1 MTPDTRTA
9 ADLGRAIGAG
19 KLDPVALTQAF
30 LDAIAAHPHA
40 ARIYARLMPERA
52 MTQARA
58 AAQRARAGQR
68 LGPLDGVP
76 ISWKDLF
83 DTAGTATEGG
93 TRLLTGRVP
102 DRDADV
108 VAQASAQGLIGLGK
122 THMTEIAYYGL
133 GHNPMLQTPPNV
145 HDPAL
150 LPGGSSSGAAVSV
163 GFGLA
168 AAAIGS
174 DTGGSVRLPAAWN
187 DLVGLKTTHGRL
199 SMTGVLPLSDSFDTI
214 GPLCRSVEDAG
225 LLLAALG
232 GTPAPLPQDGTL
244 RGKRFAILT
253 TVAMQECRDIPG
265 AAFEDCI
272 TRLSEAGAIIDRLRV
287 PEVAEALD
295 LSTRIVTPEA
305 NSHWLA
311 LMDAAPDRVYPAI
324 HARLRAGADELATDY
339 LAAWARLREIRRIWH
354 RATADHA
361 AILMPTSA
369 ILPPDAARILTDP
382 AYLAR
387 ETPPSSRNSRITNLM
402 GGCAITLPTAR
413 TYCGITLVAPPMAE
427 DRLLH
432 LAGLVEAQ
440 IRQGRAAALPT

>member
-1 MTPDTRTA
+1 MTALPTADTRSA
-9 ADLGRAIGAG
+9 ADLGRAIAAG
-19 KLDPVALTQAF
+19 RLDPVALTEAF

-52 MTQARA
+52 LTEARA
-58 AAQRARAGQR
+58 AAERARAGQR
-68 LGPLDGVP
+68 HGPLDGVP

-93 TRLLTGRVP
+93 TRLLAGRIP

-108 VAQASAQGLIGLGK
+108 VAQASVQGLIGLGK

-187 DLVGLKTTHGRL
+187 DLVGLKTTHGL
-199 SMTGVLPLSDSFDTI
+199 LPMAGVLPLSDSFDTI
-214 GPLCRSVEDAG
+214 GPICRTVEDAG
-225 LLLAALG
+225 LLLAALR
-232 GTPAPLPQDGTL
+232 GTPVPPTPDGTL

-265 AAFEDCI
+265 AAFERCL
-272 TRLSEAGAIIDRLRV
+272 TRLSEAGAIIDRVAV
-287 PEVAEALD
+287 PEVTEALD

-305 NSHWLA
+305 NLHWLA
-311 LMDAAPDRVYPAI
+311 MMEAAPDQVYPAI
-324 HARLRAGADELATDY
+324 HERLRAGAGELATDY
-339 LAAWARLREIRRIWH
+339 LAAWTRLREIRQIWR
-354 RATADHA
+354 RATVDYA
-361 AILMPTSA
+361 AILMPTSS
-369 ILPPDAARILTDP
+369 ILPPDAARILRDP

-387 ETPPSSRNSRITNLM
+387 ETPPSSRNARITNLM
-402 GGCAITLPTAR
+402 GGCAITLPTGQ
-413 TYCGITLVAPPMAE
+413 TFCGITLIAPPMAE

-432 LAGLVEAQ
+432 LAGLIEA
-440 IRQGRAAALPT
+440 RTG